1 MLPDAPRPP
10 AGPRLALLKIARCSV
25 GAAGVACVL
34 GALALAAPAGEAA
47 AQQPLAF
54 ELRAGAG
61 LPAFDLADR
70 AAPGFAFGLDLSH
83 RVADRVSVVAGGDVE
98 FLPGEDV
105 LTVGGVAPPPDLT
118 VWHYGAGLEAQILD
132 PRRTYWRL
140 SLGGGAGG
148 TTFDASDGGGS
159 ETDLSVYGN
168 LELGYEVSREA
179 DLFLGVRSWLAFA
192 GDDGAVSGPSGADA
206 LWSFPV
212 TAGVRLHF

>member
-1 MLPDAPRPP
+1 MPRDAPLRP
-10 AGPRLALLKIARCSV
+10 AGPLPALPAVGRGAV
-25 GAAGVACVL
+25 GAACALAV
-34 GALALAAPAGEAA
+34 LALAGPVDEAA

-61 LPAFDLADR
+61 LPAFDLADV
-70 AAPGFAFGLDLSH
+70 ADPGFAVGLDLSH
-83 RVADRVSVVAGGDVE
+83 RVGDRVSVVAGGDVE
-98 FLPGEDV
+98 FLSGEGD
-105 LTVGGVAPPPDLT
+105 GVAVGPDLT
-118 VWHYGAGLEAQILD
+118 VWHYGAGLEAQLLD
-132 PRRTYWRL
+132 PLRTYWRL

-148 TTFDASDGGGS
+148 TTFDVSDGGGS
-159 ETDLSVYGN
+159 ETDFSVYGN

-212 TAGVRLHF
+212 TGGVRLHF